1 MVDLAVTQVRM
12 ADRDE
17 PADVLITG
25 DKITA
30 IRNHGDHLA
39 AKDFIHANGAFLS
52 PGFVDSHT
60 HLDKT
65 GVRPAGDSTSLDLAI
80 KNYADYISN
89 FSPRQL
95 AADIKKRARETLRK
109 AVLAGTTS
117 LRTHVNID
125 ARSGLESIEALNE
138 LRDELQ
144 PYIDIQITALPGFR
158 DGPERQRAR
167 MNLLDAMA
175 RGRLIDAIGGATHLQ
190 DNHIEL
196 TQELFEIA
204 VKNDLDVD
212 FHIDEHDNPNIDT
225 FLETARLTLKYN
237 YEGRVSCGHVTAL
250 CRVDDGLAA
259 EAIAMAKEAR
269 LHIITLPSCNLYLMA
284 RADRQ
289 PIPRGVTRIKE
300 FLEAGVNI
308 AYASDNVR
316 DPFRPIGNADMLE
329 EGLLTGQVA
338 QMLSDSE
345 LRVIHRMGT
354 IHAARAMRL
363 DDYGLAV
370 GKRADLVL
378 LDASDIASAYR
389 DQATRLAVI
398 KNGRVVATNQRTS
411 HVTF

>member
-1 MVDLAVTQVRM
+1 MVDLAISQVCL
-12 ADRDE
+12 AGRDE

-25 DKITA
+25 GKITA
-30 IRNHGDHLA
+30 IRNHGDHVE
-39 AKDFIHANGAFLS
+39 AKNFIHANGALLS

-65 GVRPAGDSTSLDLAI
+65 GVRPASDSTTLDLAI
-80 KNYADYISN
+80 KNYTDYVSN
-89 FSPRQL
+89 LSPGQL
-95 AADIKKRARETLRK
+95 AADIKMRARETLRK

-117 LRTHVNID
+117 LRTHVNVD
-125 ARSGLESIEALNE
+125 ARSGLEIVRTLNE
-138 LRDELQ
+138 LRDEMR

-158 DGPERQRAR
+158 NGPEHQQAR

-175 RGRLIDAIGGATHLQ
+175 RDRLIDAIGGAAHLQ
-190 DNHIEL
+190 DNRIEL
-196 TQELFEIA
+196 TRELFEIA
-204 VKNDLDVD
+204 VRNDIDVD
-212 FHIDEHDNPNIDT
+212 FHIDEHDDPNIDT
-225 FLETARLTLKYN
+225 FLETAHLTLKYN
-237 YEGRVSCGHVTAL
+237 YEGRVSCSHITAL

-284 RADRQ
+284 RTDRQ

-308 AYASDNVR
+308 VYASDNIR

-345 LRVIHRMGT
+345 LRVIHQMGT

-370 GKRADLVL
+370 GRRADLVL

-389 DQATRLAVI
+389 DQATRLTVI

-411 HVTF
+411 YVAF

>member
-1 MVDLAVTQVRM
+1 MIDLAIYQ
-12 ADRDE
+12 AQL
-17 PADVLITG
+17 PNNSGLLDVLITEG
-25 DKITA
+25 KIVE
-30 IRNHGDHLA
+30 IRRPGPIIES
-39 AKDFIHANGAFLS
+39 KDSIDANGSLLS
-52 PGFVDSHT
+52 PGFIDSHT
-60 HLDKT
+60 HLDTT
-65 GVRPAGDSTSLDLAI
+65 GVMPAGESTTLAQAI
-80 KNYADYISN
+80 QNYSEYLRN
-89 FSPRQL
+89 LTPEEL
-95 AADIKKRARETLRK
+95 AADIKKRARRSLRK
-109 AVLAGTTS
+109 AVVAGTTS
-117 LRTHVNID
+117 IRTHVSVD
-125 ARSGLESIEALNE
+125 AVNGWRSVEAMNE
-138 LRDELQ
+138 LRDEMQ
-144 PYIDIQITALPGFR
+144 PYIEIQITAFPVFHGR
-158 DGPERQRAR
+158 
-167 MNLLDAMA
+167 LDEQQEHFDMLDRMA
-175 RGRLIDAIGGATHLQ
+175 RNRLINAIGGAPHFYDERKGFTR
-190 DNHIEL
+190 
-196 TQELFEIA
+196 ELFRIA

-225 FLETARLTLKYN
+225 FLETARLTLENK

-345 LRVIHRMGT
+345 LQVIHRMGT

-378 LDASDIASAYR
+378 LDASDIASAFR

-398 KNGRVVATNQRTS
+398 KNGRIVATSKRITS
-411 HVTF
+411 VAF